1 MGNLSTGVQGSS
13 YYDLASRGQVFSA
26 FAAITA
32 PVIYSTAAGTG
43 GPLLWNGSSQA
54 GPNPVNAV
62 ILGVSC
68 ALTVVTT
75 VAAALGITGN
85 SGQTA
90 APGTTTAITTSG
102 NLRIGGAP
110 SRCNV
115 YNVGTPSSAGNFFF
129 PLIQLGTGGLTVENV
144 DMGFI
149 DLGGCIVV
157 PPNSWASIAASAT
170 ATTTVAQLGLIW
182 AEVPIL

>member
-1 MGNLSTGVQGSS
+1 MANLSTGVQGSS
-13 YYDLASRGQVFSA
+13 YYDLSSRGQVFSA
-26 FAAITA
+26 FSAITA

-54 GPNPVNAV
+54 GPNQVNAV

-68 ALTVVTT
+68 AITVVTT

-90 APGTTTAITTSG
+90 APGTTTAITATG
-102 NLRIGGAP
+102 NMKIGGPP
-110 SRCNV
+110 SRCSV
-115 YNVGTPSSAGNFFF
+115 FNVGTPSNAGNFFF
-129 PLIQLGTGGLTVENV
+129 PLIQLGTGALTVDDIV
-144 DMGFI
+144 LGFI
-149 DLGGCIVV
+149 DLGGAVVV

-182 AEVPIL
+182 AEVPVL